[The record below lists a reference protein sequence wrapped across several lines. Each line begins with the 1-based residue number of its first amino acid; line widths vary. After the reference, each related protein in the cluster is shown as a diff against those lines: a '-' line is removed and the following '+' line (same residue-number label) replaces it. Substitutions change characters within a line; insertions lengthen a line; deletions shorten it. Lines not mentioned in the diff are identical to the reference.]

1 MTSCQTNEMKEHIED
16 SESVNSDESEETIAD
31 EDEYERRRAAIQS
44 DLKELE
50 TLFAKLKEALIFER
64 QILIDN
70 KLKEIEE
77 ESAEEFTG
85 PLHKLEQNMEVRI
98 NLAAYKKD
106 HFQIF
111 RLFYFV
117 DSNTA
122 TNSNRN
128 NSLSNVL
135 EITIQFVPLI
145 LNSFKL
151 LKDYKN
157 KNIDHTYQYEE
168 ISIKKTLEN
177 DKQNLYDKF
186 VAKLEHEIKEMEEKR
201 RQFLLDYNLF
211 QIGPNDLD
219 KTQRNE
225 GENMNLEIDVNFNSS
240 DKMSTNTSPNSI
252 SESINSQFTPEES
265 AKKNKKSKKSPKSSQ
280 NINSN
285 RNSTS
290 PMVFHGSPFIVYSL
304 QDYDILEDWS
314 IIKMHMNLNKISSN

>member
-98 NLAAYKKD
+98 NLA
-106 HFQIF
+106 
-111 RLFYFV
+111 
-117 DSNTA
+117 
-122 TNSNRN
+122 
-128 NSLSNVL
+128 
-135 EITIQFVPLI
+135 E
-145 LNSFKL
+145 L